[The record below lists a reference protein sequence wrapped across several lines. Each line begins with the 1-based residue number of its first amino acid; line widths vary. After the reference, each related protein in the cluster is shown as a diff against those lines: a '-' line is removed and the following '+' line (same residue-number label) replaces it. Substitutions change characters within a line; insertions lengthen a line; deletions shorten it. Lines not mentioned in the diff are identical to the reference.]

1 MGTAYC
7 WWGSAAICKFRK
19 TFFFNW
25 KEQNVEVKET
35 LLMVKLNKKFRSTVF
50 MSRRSSNAP
59 AFTATRGGTTGFSTT
74 SPHQPLSSRRSRKL
88 AGNNSKFCWIPKLL
102 PSLWI
107 SERVLLRLESSV
119 LIFFSFKKRQN
130 SKSLKSLWISEHV
143 LLRLE
148 SSELNFWIFAII
160 LYFWTCVIVTWK
172 FRAKFLNKCCLD
184 LKVQYWIPEVQYCS
198 FFFLFS

>member
-1 MGTAYC
+1 MLTDYFQANLKLTGSRECYLNAKCSSSRTMGTAYC

-107 SERVLLRLESSV
+107 SEHVLLRLESSV
-119 LIFFSFKKRQN
+119 LIFF
-130 SKSLKSLWISEHV
+130 
-143 LLRLE
+143 LLRKDKI
-148 SSELNFWIFAII
+148 LN
-160 LYFWTCVIVTWK
+160 L
-172 FRAKFLNKCCLD
+172 
-184 LKVQYWIPEVQYCS
+184 
-198 FFFLFS
+198 